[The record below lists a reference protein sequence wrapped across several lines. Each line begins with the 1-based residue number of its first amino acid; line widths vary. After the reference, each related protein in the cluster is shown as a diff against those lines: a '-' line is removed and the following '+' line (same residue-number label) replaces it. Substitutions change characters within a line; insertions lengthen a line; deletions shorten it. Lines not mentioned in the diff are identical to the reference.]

1 MNHKNKLIKY
11 LLVLLLTFAFLSIIS
26 IVDEVNGVKIFNIGI
41 GIENYV
47 VLLFSLLS
55 MIKIL
60 FDLNEV

>member
-11 LLVLLLTFAFLSIIS
+11 LLVLLLTFAFLAGIS

-41 GIENYV
+41 GIENYL
-47 VLLFSLLS
+47 VLLLSLLS

-60 FDLNEV
+60 FDLKEV